1 MEDYIYI
8 LLEYISQERLSTMS
22 RKHIAYLA
30 QEEDAFT
37 ALSRTF
43 TEEQKKLFL
52 VYEDARNAC
61 AGASEDAYARQA
73 FLLAKEIFH

>member
-1 MEDYIYI
+1 MEEYIDI

-43 TEEQKKLFL
+43 TEEQKKLVPGL
-52 VYEDARNAC
+52 RRRPQRLC
-61 AGASEDAYARQA
+61 RRQRGRLCPAGLSAGEGD
-73 FLLAKEIFH
+73 LP